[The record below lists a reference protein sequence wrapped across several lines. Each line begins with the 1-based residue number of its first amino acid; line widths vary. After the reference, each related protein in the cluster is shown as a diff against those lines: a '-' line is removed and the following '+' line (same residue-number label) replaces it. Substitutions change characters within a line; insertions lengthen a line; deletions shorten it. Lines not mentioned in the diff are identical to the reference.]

1 MKDTVREHMCTWLWI
16 EHRVTSGE
24 ATRSLGAYHGTALSD
39 RSYTAAEVD
48 AALAALVEPG
58 RLAHAQDVVVH
69 SAPALQRVLVEALAE
84 GGWFGEA
91 HDAEVSRIAGE
102 HDEGECARA
111 VSTLVAEQTRLG
123 MFVGVAVGFQLAHE
137 LADVRE
143 SASQELGRKFD
154 ETSSHGESADS
165 ESANRELSRKSD
177 GTPSYGKSAET
188 ELADEAAVLGAG
200 GLELQRNQ
208 TSTEE
213 H

>member
-1 MKDTVREHMCTWLWI
+1 LP
-16 EHRVTSGE
+16 
-24 ATRSLGAYHGTALSD
+24 D

-69 SAPALQRVLVEALAE
+69 AAPALQRVLAEALAE

-102 HDEGECARA
+102 QDEQECARA

-123 MFVGVAVGFQLAHE
+123 MFVGVAVGFELAHE
-137 LADVRE
+137 LAGARE
-143 SASQELGRKFD
+143 SGALELGP
-154 ETSSHGESADS
+154 E
-165 ESANRELSRKSD
+165 SD
-177 GTPSYGKSAET
+177 GAPAD
-188 ELADEAAVLGAG
+188 DEAAGGIKLDGETAVLDLG
-200 GLELQRNQ
+200 GLESQRNQ